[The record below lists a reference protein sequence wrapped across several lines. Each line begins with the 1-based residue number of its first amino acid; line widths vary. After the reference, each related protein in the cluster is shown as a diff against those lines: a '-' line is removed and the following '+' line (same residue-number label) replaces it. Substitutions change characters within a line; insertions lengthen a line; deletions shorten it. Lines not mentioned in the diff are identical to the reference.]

1 MIDISHSNGMW
12 EYPRLFHGI
21 LSISH
26 NIVMVLSNV
35 MYMGGLQLALSKM
48 K

>member
-12 EYPRLFHGI
+12 EYPRIFMEYCQSNI
-21 LSISH
+21 K
-26 NIVMVLSNV
+26 IVMDMSNV
-35 MYMGGLQLALSKM
+35 IYMGSLQLALSKM